1 MELRSVTDM
10 PTGCRSNVLVDVI
23 TKTDD
28 YIVCRDVPFGSSLVV
43 QFGGHMDQR
52 MMLYQATKLG
62 CKHDQ
67 HEIFALDPKYDPLPV
82 NIPRELDFLSSHDVL
97 CGLGGFSSSFSF
109 LSMSVITAVDW
120 NCLASVSYQ
129 MNHTTSFLLAD
140 IDHHDT
146 VYKMHQAQNAAGC
159 QPVLAAGIPVRS
171 RTLPAVLRA
180 AYWLNTAGLL
190 LECAPEAAHDFS
202 TQAAIREYAQ
212 LRGCDIFQKVLHLHS
227 CWPARRSRWIA
238 LIVPSSLGFS
248 GFEDLPVL
256 QPMPVLG
263 ELFPYDPWPVWPQKD
278 EQQLQWTPIELQAY
292 RCPDFGPVNRKLNLQ
307 EPCPTALHSWGSVL
321 YACPCGCRDQGISPS
336 SLQRQGLRGVEVTS
350 GLWPHAPRHV
360 HPKELQLIMGF
371 PPFEKTLE
379 DCRAQLVLFGNAIS
393 PIQGLWVYAH
403 LLKHCG
409 LSPWG
414 MTPRE
419 LLVRYMNMLLDQ
431 RNLVWPSP
439 TAGVA
444 TLSLTFQGT
453 TTEVTFS
460 TTQTVRDLVRAEAL
474 LQSAV
479 RVQISCEG
487 VVLPDWAFLQ
497 ERSYH
502 MELFQEPTRS
512 EGLLVPVV
520 LEHLGV
526 RIFHLVPDCMACSVF
541 LRWAG
546 IPDFVGLVDECGSK
560 IDPSGSLRPW
570 QTVTVQLSPEDLD
583 FELSLRL
590 SGFGLDQMTG
600 RTGSLRVSESFCG
613 TGLWHLDQLVRS
625 DLLLSWT
632 GTNFASLT
640 CWLPSFSAAV
650 VEFWPSTMESHLL
663 DWLTLDRALVFAIT
677 WESWGWNLV
686 SFGFDATKLE
696 VTFFEPE
703 NETSSVASYLA
714 YRVKSAAKRP
724 AYLEHYLPLCFDA
737 GDKGS
742 LGLVLEAVDLA
753 LGLPSFAVSALRA
766 ARTARFSRSE
776 DDTMSFEASVSTT
789 VPFEVHEPM
798 QLPVPAA
805 GRTVSRGVCHGL
817 TVKFVMDFARAL
829 AQQGQQQITS
839 SQIKVVLLG
848 SQACDLSRCTFRSF
862 EPTEAPMWIFTLVDF
877 HWTVLHCYRD
887 GQTLCVE
894 HFDGLC
900 QTSISDLTSVVQVLR
915 SAWNTQHVQVSTQWI
930 FPQSRL
936 DSCGT
941 VALAHFA
948 YHIGSITYEQAC
960 HFEDLHDSL
969 AICSSMLHF
978 QGPIGFGTE
987 EEAIIKTLE
996 QILPS
1001 KGVPDTE
1008 VRSRAQAAIKLFGTK
1023 ALQQAVQNKNVWAS
1037 LKSLGNSKPK
1047 PFLWVKHHELQQHIQ
1062 DRAQTKFGAVDQ
1074 KKPAKKASRRE
1085 PVLSRYLDP
1094 ASLLLPPDLFIT
1106 NCGSVLPQ
1114 LQLDEVQKDARGI
1127 AFASPDAVQHF
1138 LADGKM
1144 ISQEGLALLV
1154 VGQMPEHTPLSLP
1167 MHSLRVPAIYKGTN
1181 EPVILDCTSIQ
1192 LGDQAVYRKTSQD
1205 APSLTVCPTRVFR
1218 VHVFKDLWQQEHDWD
1233 EFLGHPVRSLV
1244 QAFPIFRL
1252 CKDADCDHH
1261 CSLFHPSLE
1270 EEGVESGLVD
1280 VWAFR
1285 WHGLDGS
1292 KQPQAQAEVLSV
1304 YVRVPESSFDQV
1316 HRSSGTQGVFFEPR
1330 SSDSPGP
1337 DDAFAV
1343 IWVPQIGLSDAQ
1355 HRVRTLDH
1363 CVAVCRLGLKYGI
1376 RCLVKHQEELH
1387 KTLCPSRPFVHVS
1400 VKAVYRL
1407 EPLPAGTQRT
1417 SLVEILRSFGWNA
1430 KPLQP
1435 CKGSQGQ
1442 AWQVGAESEPPK
1454 PFIESQQGWIGISKV
1469 KDATPVAK
1477 PQGLIA
1483 TMRTKK
1489 HIQEASA
1496 SSSSGTAD
1504 PWQTGPDPWGGY
1516 AKTTKAAAV
1525 PTQHVQSR
1533 LEDVESRLHEHVKQ
1547 TVTQEVHQL
1556 PQHPAT
1562 DLRLTAVESQ
1572 IQSLV
1577 ENQTKLEHWVQDG
1590 SSKIHGLQ
1598 QECGQLQMTVLSQ
1611 GQTLQQ
1617 VAHEVS
1623 QCTSSLQNVST
1634 EVSGLKTDLGKHLGS
1649 YFTKQQEAIEAMLAK
1664 KARHS

>member
-1 MELRSVTDM
+1 
-10 PTGCRSNVLVDVI
+10 
-23 TKTDD
+23 
-28 YIVCRDVPFGSSLVV
+28 
-43 QFGGHMDQR
+43 
-52 MMLYQATKLG
+52 
-62 CKHDQ
+62 
-67 HEIFALDPKYDPLPV
+67 
-82 NIPRELDFLSSHDVL
+82 
-97 CGLGGFSSSFSF
+97 
-109 LSMSVITAVDW
+109 
-120 NCLASVSYQ
+120 
-129 MNHTTSFLLAD
+129 
-140 IDHHDT
+140 
-146 VYKMHQAQNAAGC
+146 
-159 QPVLAAGIPVRS
+159 
-171 RTLPAVLRA
+171 
-180 AYWLNTAGLL
+180 
-190 LECAPEAAHDFS
+190 
-202 TQAAIREYAQ
+202 
-212 LRGCDIFQKVLHLHS
+212 
-227 CWPARRSRWIA
+227 
-238 LIVPSSLGFS
+238 
-248 GFEDLPVL
+248 
-256 QPMPVLG
+256 
-263 ELFPYDPWPVWPQKD
+263 
-278 EQQLQWTPIELQAY
+278 
-292 RCPDFGPVNRKLNLQ
+292 
-307 EPCPTALHSWGSVL
+307 
-321 YACPCGCRDQGISPS
+321 
-336 SLQRQGLRGVEVTS
+336 
-350 GLWPHAPRHV
+350 
-360 HPKELQLIMGF
+360 
-371 PPFEKTLE
+371 
-379 DCRAQLVLFGNAIS
+379 
-393 PIQGLWVYAH
+393 
-403 LLKHCG
+403 
-409 LSPWG
+409 
-414 MTPRE
+414 
-419 LLVRYMNMLLDQ
+419 
-431 RNLVWPSP
+431 
-439 TAGVA
+439 
-444 TLSLTFQGT
+444 
-453 TTEVTFS
+453 
-460 TTQTVRDLVRAEAL
+460 
-474 LQSAV
+474 
-479 RVQISCEG
+479 
-487 VVLPDWAFLQ
+487 
-497 ERSYH
+497 
-502 MELFQEPTRS
+502 
-512 EGLLVPVV
+512 
-520 LEHLGV
+520 
-526 RIFHLVPDCMACSVF
+526 
-541 LRWAG
+541 
-546 IPDFVGLVDECGSK
+546 
-560 IDPSGSLRPW
+560 
-570 QTVTVQLSPEDLD
+570 
-583 FELSLRL
+583 
-590 SGFGLDQMTG
+590 
-600 RTGSLRVSESFCG
+600 
-613 TGLWHLDQLVRS
+613 
-625 DLLLSWT
+625 
-632 GTNFASLT
+632 
-640 CWLPSFSAAV
+640 
-650 VEFWPSTMESHLL
+650 
-663 DWLTLDRALVFAIT
+663 
-677 WESWGWNLV
+677 
-686 SFGFDATKLE
+686 
-696 VTFFEPE
+696 
-703 NETSSVASYLA
+703 
-714 YRVKSAAKRP
+714 
-724 AYLEHYLPLCFDA
+724 
-737 GDKGS
+737 
-742 LGLVLEAVDLA
+742 
-753 LGLPSFAVSALRA
+753 
-766 ARTARFSRSE
+766 
-776 DDTMSFEASVSTT
+776 
-789 VPFEVHEPM
+789 
-798 QLPVPAA
+798 
-805 GRTVSRGVCHGL
+805 
-817 TVKFVMDFARAL
+817 
-829 AQQGQQQITS
+829 
-839 SQIKVVLLG
+839 
-848 SQACDLSRCTFRSF
+848 
-862 EPTEAPMWIFTLVDF
+862 
-877 HWTVLHCYRD
+877 
-887 GQTLCVE
+887 
-894 HFDGLC
+894 
-900 QTSISDLTSVVQVLR
+900 
-915 SAWNTQHVQVSTQWI
+915 
-930 FPQSRL
+930 
-936 DSCGT
+936 
-941 VALAHFA
+941 
-948 YHIGSITYEQAC
+948 
-960 HFEDLHDSL
+960 
-969 AICSSMLHF
+969 
-978 QGPIGFGTE
+978 
-987 EEAIIKTLE
+987 
-996 QILPS
+996 
-1001 KGVPDTE
+1001 
-1008 VRSRAQAAIKLFGTK
+1008 
-1023 ALQQAVQNKNVWAS
+1023 
-1037 LKSLGNSKPK
+1037 
-1047 PFLWVKHHELQQHIQ
+1047 
-1062 DRAQTKFGAVDQ
+1062 
-1074 KKPAKKASRRE
+1074 
-1085 PVLSRYLDP
+1085 
-1094 ASLLLPPDLFIT
+1094 
-1106 NCGSVLPQ
+1106 
-1114 LQLDEVQKDARGI
+1114 
-1127 AFASPDAVQHF
+1127 
-1138 LADGKM
+1138 M

-1634 EVSGLKTDLGKHLGS
+1634 EVSGLKTDLGKHLDS